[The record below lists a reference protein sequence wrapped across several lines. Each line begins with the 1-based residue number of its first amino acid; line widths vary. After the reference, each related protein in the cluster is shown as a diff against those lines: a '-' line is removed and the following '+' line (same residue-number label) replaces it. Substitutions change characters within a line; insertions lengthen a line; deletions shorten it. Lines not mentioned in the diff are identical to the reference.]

1 MPERKYHMRK
11 AAYNTQVSEHL
22 KDETP
27 YLDWAVT
34 SLFYSALHL
43 VDAFLDGE
51 RDLPKDERHPRKH
64 SANPGAGNGGR
75 GRNQLVGAL
84 MQPIQK
90 QYRSLEEASR
100 RSRYDME
107 VLDRDAYDK
116 LMVQYR
122 EVEQYARMRMMAQ
135 GIPAA

>member
-1 MPERKYHMRK
+1 
-11 AAYNTQVSEHL
+11 
-22 KDETP
+22 
-27 YLDWAVT
+27 
-34 SLFYSALHL
+34 
-43 VDAFLDGE
+43 
-51 RDLPKDERHPRKH
+51 
-64 SANPGAGNGGR
+64 
-75 GRNQLVGAL
+75 